1 MAKEQGIRKN
11 LAPFLWLVV
20 NVLLVGL
27 AVGIERTV
35 VPLLGKDVYHIGA
48 WLTLS
53 FIASFGLAKAPL
65 NLVAGRWSD
74 RVGRRPVLV
83 IGWLLGLPMV
93 GLLLWVHAWWAVVV
107 ANVFLGANQAFAW
120 TMTITAQLDLAGPHQ
135 RGMAMGIN
143 EATGYLGV
151 AAATWLTGD
160 LAQRAG
166 LTTAP
171 FVVGAVVVILGL
183 GSSLL
188 LIRDT
193 LPWVTVESRAVPV
206 RAAHQTQRDHTAWES
221 FVYTSFRE
229 PTLAAASWAGL
240 TNKLADTVAWGAV
253 PLFLAAQHLSVGAI
267 ATISGSY
274 AGAWGLCQ
282 FGTGALSDRVGRKM
296 PIVLGFVLLGA
307 GFIAFTTMSGMV
319 AWDIMAVVSGV
330 GMALLYP
337 NLNSAVSDVAPADR
351 RGSVLGVYRLWRD
364 GGYLVGGI
372 AVGGLLASVGAARTI
387 VIMGILVLVMA
398 AVLMVRMRETHRTR
412 NGIEDLSR
420 ESS

>member
-1 MAKEQGIRKN
+1 MVRQQGIRQN
-11 LAPFLWLVV
+11 LVPFLWLVV

-35 VPLLGKDVYHIGA
+35 VPLLGKEVYHVGA
-48 WLTLS
+48 WLSLS

-74 RVGRRPVLV
+74 RIGRRPVLV
-83 IGWLLGLPMV
+83 GGWLLGLPMV
-93 GLLLWVHAWWAVVV
+93 GLLLLVHTWWAVVL

-120 TMTITAQLDLAGPHQ
+120 TMTITSQLDLAGPHQ
-135 RGMAMGIN
+135 RGLAMGIN

-151 AAATWLTGD
+151 ALATWLTGD

-171 FVVGAVVVILGL
+171 FVVGAVVIALGL
-183 GSSLL
+183 ASSLFF
-188 LIRDT
+188 IRDT
-193 LPWVTVESRAVPV
+193 LDWVTVESRTGPV
-206 RAAHQTQRDHTAWES
+206 SPTQQTQHEQTAWKS

-229 PTLAAASWAGL
+229 RTLSAASWAGL

-253 PLFLAAQHLSVGAI
+253 PLYLAAHQLPVGEI
-267 ATISGSY
+267 AAISGSY
-274 AGAWGLCQ
+274 AAAWGLGQ
-282 FGTGALSDRVGRKM
+282 FGTGALSDRIGRKT
-296 PIVLGFVLLGA
+296 PIVLGFLLLGA
-307 GFIAFTTMSGMV
+307 GFLGLVAFSGRV
-319 AWDIMAVVSGV
+319 VWEIMAVMSGI

-337 NLNSAVSDVAPADR
+337 NLNSAVSDVAPAVR

-372 AVGGLLASVGAARTI
+372 MVGGLLAALGPARTI
-387 VIMGILVLVMA
+387 VIVSILVLFMA
-398 AVLMVRMRETHRTR
+398 SLLMVRMRETHRR
-412 NGIEDLSR
+412 QKLVEKFEMQGP
-420 ESS
+420 

>member
-1 MAKEQGIRKN
+1 MVRQQGIRQN
-11 LAPFLWLVV
+11 LVPFLWLVV

-35 VPLLGKDVYHIGA
+35 VPLLGKEVYHVGA
-48 WLTLS
+48 WLSLS

-74 RVGRRPVLV
+74 RIGRRPVLV
-83 IGWLLGLPMV
+83 GGWLLGLPMV
-93 GLLLWVHAWWAVVV
+93 GLLLLVHSWWAVVL

-120 TMTITAQLDLAGPHQ
+120 TMTITSQLDLAGPHQ
-135 RGMAMGIN
+135 RGLAMGIN

-151 AAATWLTGD
+151 ALATWLTGD
-160 LAQRAG
+160 LAQHAG

-171 FVVGAVVVILGL
+171 FVVGAVVIALGL
-183 GSSLL
+183 ASSLFF
-188 LIRDT
+188 IRDT
-193 LPWVTVESRAVPV
+193 LDWVTVESRTIPV
-206 RAAHQTQRDHTAWES
+206 SPTQQTQHEQTAWQS

-229 PTLAAASWAGL
+229 RTLSAASWAGL

-253 PLFLAAQHLSVGAI
+253 PLYLAAHQLPVGEI
-267 ATISGSY
+267 AAISGSY
-274 AGAWGLCQ
+274 AAAWGFGQ
-282 FGTGALSDRVGRKM
+282 FGTGALSDRIGRKT

-307 GFIAFTTMSGMV
+307 GFLGLVAFSGRV
-319 AWDIMAVVSGV
+319 VWEIMAVMSGI

-337 NLNSAVSDVAPADR
+337 NLNSAVSDVAPAVR

-372 AVGGLLASVGAARTI
+372 MVGGLLAALGPARTI
-387 VIMGILVLVMA
+387 VIVSILVLFMA
-398 AVLMVRMRETHRTR
+398 SLLMVRMRETHRR
-412 NGIEDLSR
+412 QKLVEKFEMQGP
-420 ESS
+420 